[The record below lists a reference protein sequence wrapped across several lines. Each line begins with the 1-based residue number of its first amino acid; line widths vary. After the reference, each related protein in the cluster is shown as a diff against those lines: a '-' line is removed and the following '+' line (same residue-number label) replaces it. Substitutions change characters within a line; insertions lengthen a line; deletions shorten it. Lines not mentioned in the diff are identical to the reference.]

1 MDNAVDSI
9 VKKCCPCQ
17 IATSKPS
24 RETLKMTQLPCGP
37 WHQVSVDFCEV
48 AGLYVLVV
56 IHDYS
61 RFPDIEIVHSTA
73 ANAVIPKLDRI
84 FAACVVP
91 EVVKTDNGPSF
102 NEHKF
107 AQFADYLGFVFR
119 KVAPLWPEA
128 NGEVERFMR
137 SFGKVLRTTTNWKQQ
152 MYQFLRNYCATPHS
166 STGVAQL
173 LLFLDDQSGSSNP
186 ALW

>member
-17 IATSKPS
+17 IATPKPS

-48 AGLYVLVV
+48 AELYVLVV

-84 FAACVVP
+84 FAAY

-119 KVAPLWPEA
+119 KVASLWPEA

-173 LLFLDDQSGSSNP
+173 LLFLDDQSGPSNP
-186 ALW
+186 AL

>member
-17 IATSKPS
+17 IATPEPS

-56 IHDYS
+56 IHDYP

-73 ANAVIPKLDRI
+73 AKAVIPKLDRI
-84 FAACVVP
+84 FAAYGVP
-91 EVVKTDNGPSF
+91 EFVKTYNGPSF
-102 NEHKF
+102 NGHEF
-107 AQFADYLGFVFR
+107 AQFADYRGFVFQ
-119 KVAPLWPEA
+119 KFTPLWPEA
-128 NGEVERFMR
+128 NGEVEMFMR
-137 SFGKVLRTTTNWKQQ
+137 SFVKVLHTTTNWKQQ
-152 MYQFLRNYCATPHS
+152 MYQFLHNYRVTPHS
-166 STGVAQL
+166 NTGLA
-173 LLFLDDQSGSSNP
+173 
-186 ALW
+186 

>member
-17 IATSKPS
+17 IATPKPS

-61 RFPDIEIVHSTA
+61 RFPGIEIVHSTA
-73 ANAVIPKLDRI
+73 ANAVIPKLVRI
-84 FAACVVP
+84 FAADVVP

-107 AQFADYLGFVFR
+107 AQLADYLGFVFR

-128 NGEVERFMR
+128 NDEVERFMR

-152 MYQFLRNYCATPHS
+152 MYQVLRNYATPHS
-166 STGVAQL
+166 TTGVAQL

-186 ALW
+186 AL

>member
-1 MDNAVDSI
+1 
-9 VKKCCPCQ
+9 
-17 IATSKPS
+17 
-24 RETLKMTQLPCGP
+24 MTQLPCGT

-56 IHDYS
+56 INDYP

-73 ANAVIPKLDRI
+73 AKAVIPKLDRT
-84 FAACVVP
+84 FAAYVVP
-91 EVVKTDNGPSF
+91 EVVKTDHGPSL
-102 NEHKF
+102 NGHEF
-107 AQFADYLGFVFR
+107 AQFDDYRGFVFR

-128 NGEVERFMR
+128 NGKVERFMR

-152 MYQFLRNYCATPHS
+152 MYLFLRTYCATPHS
-166 STGVAQL
+166 TTGVAQL

-186 ALW
+186 AL